1 MAGKGE
7 QARADMQA
15 RLAAARLLVLD
26 VDGVLTD
33 GRVVHTASEELQVFD
48 VRDGLGLKLLLRE
61 GLEVAWISGRGCP
74 ATRRRAE
81 ELGVRE
87 LVLQSGPKAEAL
99 AGLQRRLGIAPGET
113 LAMGDDLPD
122 LGLAAG
128 SGLFACPA
136 DAHPEVR
143 ARADLVCAAAGGR
156 GAVREL
162 AEAILRARGSWQRV
176 VDAHA
181 R

>member
-1 MAGKGE
+1 MRGASQQDE
-7 QARADMQA
+7 DLRA
-15 RLAAARLLVLD
+15 RLAAARLVVLD

-33 GRVVHTASEELQVFD
+33 GRVVYGAGEELQAFD

-61 GLEVAWISGRGCP
+61 GLEVAWISGRGCA

-87 LVLQSGPKAEAL
+87 LHLQVGPKGEVLEAV
-99 AGLQRRLGIAPGET
+99 QERLGVGPGT
-113 LAMGDDLPD
+113 TVAMGDDLPD
-122 LGLAAG
+122 LALGARAAVLAA
-128 SGLFACPA
+128 PA
-136 DAHPEVR
+136 DAHPEVL
-143 ARADLVCAAAGGR
+143 ARAELVCAARGGR

-162 AEAILRARGSWQRV
+162 AEAVLRARGRWQAV
-176 VDAHA
+176 VDLHA